1 MPGNVHTLAP
11 GAQDGTQIPAT
22 AKISPNQ
29 RVLTGTGPISTIADV
44 LQFPGAPPAF
54 TVVGNW
60 LVPNTRVLASGLATI
75 GLSSTGNS
83 FSAVGVPTGPVT
95 VKITDPRVSAQ

>member
-22 AKISPNQ
+22 AKISPNL
-29 RVLTGTGPISTIADV
+29 RALTATGPISTMADV

-54 TVVGNW
+54 SVIGNW
-60 LVPNTRVLASGLATI
+60 LVPNARVLAAGISTI
-75 GLSSTGNS
+75 GQTSTGNS
-83 FSAVGVPTGPVT
+83 FNPLGIPTGPVT
-95 VKITDPRVSAQ
+95 VKVADPRVSAQ